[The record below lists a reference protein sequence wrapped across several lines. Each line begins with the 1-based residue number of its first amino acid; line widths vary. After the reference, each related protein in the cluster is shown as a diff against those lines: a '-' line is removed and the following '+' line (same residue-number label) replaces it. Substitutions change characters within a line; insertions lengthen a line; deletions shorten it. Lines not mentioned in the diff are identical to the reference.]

1 MRVVLFG
8 GTTEG
13 RQLARE
19 LGGLPLTLQVSV
31 ATPLGKEE
39 LAGLEQVEILTG
51 RLSAEE
57 MAELL
62 QGAGLCIDATHP
74 YAVEVS
80 GNIRL
85 ACEKA
90 GISLRRL
97 VRPQAAGEEALTVD
111 SCAQAARFLAAQEGN
126 ILLTTGAKE
135 LSAFAGVEKT
145 RLYARVLPT
154 AASIAACEALGLA
167 HRNIIAMEG
176 PFTRRMNEAMLEQY
190 HIRWMVTKDGG
201 APGGMEEKLAA
212 ARAMGVRVVLVRR
225 PREQT
230 DGVDSIPALAGCC
243 PCCGTKVG
251 KQRSCR
257 AFPASSCCPPGWGSP
272 GRVGI
277 WPRPTERT
285 VTLPLFCGSM
295 RRYFSSPA
303 DGWDRRS
310 CVGS

>member
-19 LGGLPLTLQVSV
+19 LGALPLTLQVSV

-51 RLSAEE
+51 RLGAEE

-62 QGAGLCIDATHP
+62 RGAGLCIDATHP

-85 ACEKA
+85 SCEKA
-90 GISLRRL
+90 GIPLRRL

-111 SCAQAARFLAAQEGN
+111 SCAQAARLLAAEEGN

-230 DGVDSIPALAGCC
+230 DGVDSIPALVEEVR
-243 PCCGTKVG
+243 KMLEEEG
-251 KQRSCR
+251 K
-257 AFPASSCCPPGWGSP
+257 
-272 GRVGI
+272 
-277 WPRPTERT
+277 
-285 VTLPLFCGSM
+285 
-295 RRYFSSPA
+295 
-303 DGWDRRS
+303 
-310 CVGS
+310 